1 VCSLSLAVLILS
13 LIFAYILKEKITII
27 RPINLLII
35 ALTMGVVLGKYY
47 DEYYMGNYWLSAIL
61 LVLPAILTAAA
72 GYVINDICDIT
83 TDFINKPHRTTV
95 GRIISK
101 KNAWILYLI
110 LSFISILISF
120 LLKKGDVYIFTYG
133 YINIG
138 ITLVLLLYAFFL
150 KGLPLIGN
158 LIVATCSASVVA
170 CCLLVAKI
178 ESKVGILNFG
188 GYIIFAFFISLIRE
202 IVKDL
207 QDVEG
212 DKAANYNTY
221 PIAVG
226 NKGAKMLIYAILAIQ
241 ILCCG
246 VYTIIAWGFSQ
257 KISSIIMALIGLSF
271 FYFIQV
277 LGKAKT
283 KEEFGNASTIL
294 KFIMVAGVINL
305 IFT

>member
-1 VCSLSLAVLILS
+1 M
-13 LIFAYILKEKITII
+13 KEKITII

-35 ALTMGVVLGKYY
+35 VLTMGIVLGKYY
-47 DEYYMGNYWLSAIL
+47 DEYYIGTYWISAIL

-72 GYVINDICDIT
+72 GYIINDICDIT
-83 TDFINKPHRTTV
+83 TDIINKPHRATI
-95 GRIISK
+95 GRILTK
-101 KNAWILYLI
+101 RNAWYLYFS

-120 LLKKGDVYIFTYG
+120 LLKKNGAYIFTYG

-138 ITLVLLLYAFFL
+138 ITIILLLYSFFL

-158 LIVATCSASVVA
+158 LIVASCSASVVA

-178 ESKVGILNFG
+178 ESKVGLLNFG

-207 QDVEG
+207 QDEEG

-226 NKGAKMLIYAILAIQ
+226 NKGAKFLIYAILTIQ

-246 VYTIIAWGFSQ
+246 IYTIIAWGFSQ
-257 KISSIIMALIGLSF
+257 KISAVIMVIIGLSF